1 MKKISV
7 PAIALCLST
16 LLNASVGMASDE
28 NFQDSF
34 PLLIN
39 DADPAGT
46 NLRQTPGGE
55 VIAVI
60 PSAPDGK
67 IRQVRAVESR
77 NGWFHVL
84 AQEQAPLEGWMH
96 GSVLA
101 VCAYPTEDGNASLYA
116 EPGGSEEPLFRV
128 PPTTPMRPLEKKGDW
143 LKVRCT
149 SDSGKTTDAWM
160 LVYVAEGSPS
170 ELEECARAL
179 GRADK

>member
-7 PAIALCLST
+7 PMVVFCLSA
-16 LLNASVGMASDE
+16 LLVTSVGMAADE
-28 NFQDSF
+28 TFQDSF

-84 AQEQAPLEGWMH
+84 AQEQAPVEGWMH
-96 GSVLA
+96 SSVLA
-101 VCAYPTEDGNASLYA
+101 VCAYPTEDGNAALYA
-116 EPGGSEEPLFRV
+116 EAGGSGVPLCRV
-128 PPTTPMRPLEKKGDW
+128 PSTTPMRPLERKGDW
-143 LKVRCT
+143 LKVRYT
-149 SDSGKTTDAWM
+149 ADSGKTTDAWM
-160 LVYVAEGSPS
+160 LVYVANGSPS

-179 GRADK
+179 VRADR